1 MHSTQ
6 PKPIRRTARI
16 PALAALAS
24 ASLIAAGCGGKPS
37 GSAVANIGATTT
49 ASSPGN
55 SQSSQSGGQEFD
67 QARAFSACMR
77 KNGVPS
83 FPDPTEGGG
92 LTINKVQLA
101 NAPQFRSAEAK
112 CRKLRPHGEA
122 PSPAEQ
128 AQMQAQALRY
138 SACMRSHGVPKFPDP
153 QFEGAGIKLALG
165 RGIDP
170 ASPTFQSAQ
179 RACESVMPGLKGKG
193 GPGGG
198 NTKGGSSGPSTGSV
212 GAP

>member
-1 MHSTQ
+1 MHSIE
-6 PKPIRRTARI
+6 PKPIWRTARI
-16 PALAALAS
+16 AALAALAS

-37 GSAVANIGATTT
+37 GSAVANIGGTTT
-49 ASSPGN
+49 ASTPSD
-55 SQSSQSGGQEFD
+55 SQSSQNRGQELD

-83 FPDPTEGGG
+83 FPDPTKGGG
-92 LTINKVQLA
+92 LTIDKTQMPDS
-101 NAPQFRSAEAK
+101 PQFKSAQTK
-112 CRKLRPHGEA
+112 CQKLRPQGTA
-122 PSPAEQ
+122 PSPAQQ
-128 AQMQAQALRY
+128 AQMQEQALRY

-153 QFEGAGIKLALG
+153 QFDGTGIKLALG

-170 ASPTFQSAQ
+170 ESPTFKSAQ
-179 RACESVMPGLKGKG
+179 RACESTMPGLKGKG

-198 NTKGGSSGPSTGSV
+198 NTKIGSGPSTGST

>member
-1 MHSTQ
+1 MRSTE

-16 PALAALAS
+16 AALAGLAS
-24 ASLIAAGCGGKPS
+24 ASLIAAGCGGSPS
-37 GSAVANIGATTT
+37 GSAVANIGGTTT
-49 ASSPGN
+49 TSTSSD
-55 SQSSQSGGQEFD
+55 SQSSSSGGQEFD

-83 FPDPTEGGG
+83 FPDPTKGGG
-92 LTINKVQLA
+92 LTINKAQMPDS
-101 NAPQFRSAEAK
+101 PQFRSAQTK
-112 CRKLRPHGEA
+112 CEKLRPHGEP
-122 PSPAEQ
+122 PSPAQQ
-128 AQMQAQALRY
+128 AQMQEQALRY

-153 QFEGAGIKLALG
+153 QFVGTGIKLALG

-179 RACESVMPGLKGKG
+179 HACESMLPGLKGKG

-198 NTKGGSSGPSTGSV
+198 NTKSGSGPSTGSV